1 MSSCPASTVDAAVV
15 PVLVVAY
22 YTGLEERWQ
31 PRGAAVLEQPAVA
44 SFAAAAAVAFRC
56 ISFHFQLPP

>member
-1 MSSCPASTVDAAVV
+1 MAFENVIMPGFDGGACAGGI
-15 PVLVVAY
+15 Y

-44 SFAAAAAVAFRC
+44 FFAAAVAFRC

>member
-1 MSSCPASTVDAAVV
+1 MDAAVV

>member
-1 MSSCPASTVDAAVV
+1 MAFENVIISTVGAVV
-15 PVLVVAY
+15 PVLVAY

-31 PRGAAVLEQPAVA
+31 PRGAVLEQPAVA
-44 SFAAAAAVAFRC
+44 SFAAVAFRC

>member
-1 MSSCPASTVDAAVV
+1 MDAAVV

-44 SFAAAAAVAFRC
+44 SFAAVAFRC

>member
-1 MSSCPASTVDAAVV
+1 MDAAVV

-44 SFAAAAAVAFRC
+44 SSAAAVAFRC

>member
-44 SFAAAAAVAFRC
+44 SFAAAAVAFRC